1 MQELLEID
9 IASRCMEVEA
19 DRNQFMHIRP

>member
-1 MQELLEID
+1 LHLT
-9 IASRCMEVEA
+9 STHLEA